1 MLQQKIHRERL
12 EQLNQVKNEQ
22 IQQLAALRM
31 TDTAPAVQVE
41 SYALNNQN
49 EAILQLVNQ
58 LRLNAAQK
66 PVSDQFVSSNQ
77 NLFNQQVHLSRQP
90 INLHELVAKQQQLKY
105 VQVESRAPIGKVKM
119 DDEFIIGLVNRKNL
133 NDVKSAQESYLKL
146 NKPDRVGKQEIKHS
160 NSSFIVNQE
169 NSGEDAEESKLIEDL
184 FFLKH

>member
-105 VQVESRAPIGKVKM
+105 KICLQ
-119 DDEFIIGLVNRKNL
+119 N
-133 NDVKSAQESYLKL
+133 
-146 NKPDRVGKQEIKHS
+146 
-160 NSSFIVNQE
+160 
-169 NSGEDAEESKLIEDL
+169 
-184 FFLKH
+184 